1 MMLGT
6 MANLNV
12 PETLVELLRHATDR
26 HRKPDALRYKS
37 ERQWRDISSEDLMV
51 RVRHAALGLDAL
63 GIAPGDRVAMLAES
77 SPLWTIA
84 DFGILATGAINV
96 PIYPTQSP
104 QQVEYILNES
114 RPKLLFVSSAR
125 QIRRIGPVIE
135 AFPDMRVITLQSGVE
150 GFADFASLEASGAEA
165 ESGAP
170 DRFDEM
176 RTAIGSDDPASI
188 IYTSG
193 TTGEP
198 KGAILTHRNM
208 CFNAV
213 SSAEVIACGPGDV
226 TLSFL
231 PLSHIFERT
240 VVYLAILRGV
250 TVCYAESLET
260 VAANLLEV
268 RPTMMTAVPRFF
280 EKVYERILKA
290 RAKLSPLKQRLF
302 DWSLPVGRA
311 WARAVDQGKR
321 PSIALRLQHA
331 IADRL
336 VFAKWRDVVGN
347 RLERFVSGGAP
358 LSADLA
364 YTFWGAGIPILQGY
378 GLTETSPVIAV
389 NSLGRN
395 RMGTVGHP
403 IPGTEVRLA
412 DDGEILTRGP
422 HVFGGYFKK
431 PVETAEMLGDDGW
444 LRTGDIGTIDADG
457 FLAITDR
464 KKDLIKT
471 SAGKY
476 VPPQPIENLLR
487 LSPFVD
493 QALIVGNGRKHVAAL
508 VVPSREHLAEWAA
521 EHGLAD
527 RDVDALLA
535 SPELLATI
543 RGEVARLTSHL
554 ADYERIKGVALIAH
568 EFTIDGGELTPTL
581 KVRRRFVEEKYRDT
595 IDALYR
601 NDSH

>member
-6 MANLNV
+6 MSTLTV
-12 PETLVELLRHATDR
+12 PETIVELLRHAVER
-26 HRKPDALRYKS
+26 HRKPDALRFKS
-37 ERQWRDISSEDLMV
+37 ERQWRDISSEELMA
-51 RVRHAALGLDAL
+51 RVRKAALGLDRL
-63 GIAPGDRVAMLAES
+63 HIGPGDRVALLAES
-77 SPLWTIA
+77 GPLWTIA

-114 RPKLLFVSSAR
+114 RPGLLFVSSAKQVKR
-125 QIRRIGPVIE
+125 IRHVLE
-135 AFPDMRVITLQSGVE
+135 AFPDIRVVTFQSGVE
-150 GFADFASLEASGAEA
+150 GFEDFAALEASGAEA
-165 ESGAP
+165 EVETPG
-170 DRFDEM
+170 RFDEM
-176 RTAIGSDDPASI
+176 RSAIGSDDPASI

-198 KGAILTHRNM
+198 KGAVLTHRNL
-208 CFNAV
+208 CFNAAA
-213 SSAEVIACGPGDV
+213 SAESISCGPEDV
-226 TLSFL
+226 ALSFL

-280 EKVYERILKA
+280 EKVHERILKA
-290 RAKLSPLKQRLF
+290 RLKLSPLKRRLF

-311 WARAVDQGKR
+311 WARAIDEGKS
-321 PSIALRLQHA
+321 PSAILRLEHA

-336 VFAKWRDVVGN
+336 VFAKWREVVGG

-358 LSADLA
+358 LSPDLA

-403 IPGTEVRLA
+403 ITGTEVRLA
-412 DDGEILTRGP
+412 EDGEILTRGP
-422 HVFGGYFKK
+422 HVFTGYFKK
-431 PVETAEMLGDDGW
+431 PAETSEVLGLDGW
-444 LRTGDIGTIDADG
+444 LHTGDIGEIDSDG
-457 FLAITDR
+457 FISITDR

-493 QALIVGNGRKHVAAL
+493 QALLVGNGRKYVAAL
-508 VVPSREHLAEWAA
+508 VVPNRDQVKEWAV
-521 EHGLAD
+521 D
-527 RDVDALLA
+527 RALDATDVDSLLTSA
-535 SPELLATI
+535 ELLATI

-601 NDSH
+601 NETH

>member
-1 MMLGT
+1 MMLGEMT
-6 MANLNV
+6 TLNV
-12 PETLVELLRHATDR
+12 PETLIELLRHAVDR

-37 ERQWRDISSEDLMV
+37 ERQWRDISSDDLLT
-51 RVRHAALGLDAL
+51 RVRHAALGLDRL
-63 GIAPGDRVAMLAES
+63 GIASGDRVAMLAES

-96 PIYPTQSP
+96 PIYPTQSS
-104 QQVEYILNES
+104 QQVEYILEES
-114 RPKLLFVSSAR
+114 RPSLLFISSAR
-125 QIRRIGPVIE
+125 QVRRIRPVLE
-135 AFPDMRVITLQSGVE
+135 AFPDMRVVTFQPGVE
-150 GFADFASLEASGAEA
+150 GYVDFATLEASGAEA
-165 ESGAP
+165 DAESP
-170 DRFDEM
+170 KRFDEL
-176 RTAIGSDDPASI
+176 RSAIGSDDPASI

-198 KGAILTHRNM
+198 KGAVLTHRNM
-208 CFNAV
+208 CFNAA

-226 TLSFL
+226 ALSFL

-250 TVCYAESLET
+250 TVCYAESLES

-280 EKVYERILKA
+280 EKVYEKILKA
-290 RAKLSPLKQRLF
+290 RAKLPPLKRRLF

-311 WARAVDQGKR
+311 WARAIDQGKS
-321 PSIALRLQHA
+321 PSPFLRLKHA

-336 VFAKWRDVVGN
+336 VFSKWRVVVGE
-347 RLERFVSGGAP
+347 RMERFVSGGAP
-358 LSADLA
+358 LSPDLA

-395 RMGTVGHP
+395 RMGTVGHA
-403 IPGTEVRLA
+403 IPGTEVRLDA
-412 DDGEILTRGP
+412 DGEIMTRGP
-422 HVFGGYFKK
+422 HVFGGYYKK
-431 PVETAEMLGDDGW
+431 PAETAEVLGEDGW
-444 LRTGDIGTIDADG
+444 LRTGDIGTIDSDG
-457 FLAITDR
+457 FIAITDR

-487 LSPFVD
+487 LSPFID
-493 QALIVGNGRKHVAAL
+493 QALLVGNGRKHVTAL
-508 VVPSREHLAEWAA
+508 VVPSREHVALWAA
-521 EHGLAD
+521 DEGID
-527 RDVDALLA
+527 TTDMDAVLA
-535 SPELLATI
+535 SKELLAAI

-554 ADYERIKGVALIAH
+554 ADYERIKGVALIAQ

-601 NDSH
+601 NETH